1 MIEIISNA
9 IQNSTVFFLYLFTLG
24 VIIGLIGLSA
34 AGVGLLTMYIP
45 LLECGIVIIV
55 ISITI
60 IMIGSY
66 IVNIFNLVEAV
77 YNSRFLEHRKPA
89 FLLIGLVFPPITI
102 YTLLY

>member
-9 IQNSTVFFLYLFTLG
+9 IQSSTVFFLYLFAAG
-24 VIIGLIGLSA
+24 VTIGLIGLFST
-34 AGVGLLTMYIP
+34 GVGLLTMYIP
-45 LLECGIVIIV
+45 LLEWGIVIIV
-55 ISITI
+55 ISITT
-60 IMIGSY
+60 IMIVTY
-66 IVNIFNLVEAV
+66 LINIFDLVEAV